1 MEGPLASLALDPQVA
16 IVLLV
21 DTHFL
26 LPFDVDLLLLR
37 LAALAENFRIV
48 RKYVFTSQASFLNN
62 CKLSKSAGSC
72 HLRNKY
78 VSSMLT
84 LE

>member
-1 MEGPLASLALDPQVA
+1 VEGALASLALDPQIG

-26 LPFDVDLLLLR
+26 LSLYVDLLLFR
-37 LAALAENFRIV
+37 LAALAQDFSIV
-48 RKYVFTSQASFLNN
+48 CKHVFTSQASFLNN
-62 CKLSKSAGSC
+62 CKLAECTSSGHLWHKNVAG
-72 HLRNKY
+72 
-78 VSSMLT
+78 MLT